1 MSEDKSEEKQ
11 EKQTAEQATGKAV
24 NIQKIYLKDV
34 SVEVPG
40 APNVFQ
46 EQWNPNADVQL
57 ATANKNLGDDHYEV
71 VLTVTVTTKLKEQT
85 AFLVEVN
92 QGAVFNVQGFSEE
105 EMGPVL
111 GSFCPAVLFPYARE
125 AISDLVGKAGFPQLL
140 LQPVNFDALYAQQMQ
155 KQQQSTPAG

>member
-1 MSEDKSEEKQ
+1 MSDEKAQ
-11 EKQTAEQATGKAV
+11 AQDQTNKAI

-40 APNVFQ
+40 APNIFQ

-57 ATANKNLGDDHYEV
+57 STTNTALGNDMYEV
-71 VLTVTVTTKLKEQT
+71 VLTVTVTTKLEEQT

-92 QGAVFNVQGFSEE
+92 QGAVFSLEGFSDQ

-111 GSFCPAVLFPYARE
+111 GSFCPNVIFPYARE

-140 LQPVNFDALYAQQMQ
+140 LQPVNFDALYAQQVQ
-155 KQQQSTPAG
+155 QQQSTSAH

>member
-1 MSEDKSEEKQ
+1 MSE
-11 EKQTAEQATGKAV
+11 EQAAAQEQTNKAV

-57 ATANKNLGDDHYEV
+57 ATTNSALGNNAYEV

-85 AFLVEVN
+85 AFLVEVK
-92 QGAVFNVQGFSEE
+92 QGAVFSLEGFTEQE
-105 EMGPVL
+105 LGPVL
-111 GSFCPAVLFPYARE
+111 GSFCPTVLFPYARE

-155 KQQQSTPAG
+155 QEQPSNPAH